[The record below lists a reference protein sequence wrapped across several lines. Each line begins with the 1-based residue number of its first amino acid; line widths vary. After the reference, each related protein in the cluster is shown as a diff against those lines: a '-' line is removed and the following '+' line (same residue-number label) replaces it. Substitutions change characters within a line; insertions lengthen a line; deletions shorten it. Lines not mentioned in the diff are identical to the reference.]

1 MNKNQP
7 NLPKTTYMLVDTK
20 KPDTYPWCEVG
31 RRVTVLSSQLCRE
44 DLMVSGRLFHSVT
57 PRPVQ
62 EVKAAVGGE
71 VKPVSTSAVISNV
84 SNNIL
89 AEEGRLFIS
98 GLKQIVLMFLNIFFL
113 RPSYFLPCQFISI

>member
-1 MNKNQP
+1 
-7 NLPKTTYMLVDTK
+7 MLVDTEK
-20 KPDTYPWCEVG
+20 LDTYTWCEVG

-71 VKPVSTSAVISNV
+71 VRPVSTSAVISNV

-89 AEEGRLFIS
+89 AAEGRLFIS
-98 GLKQIVLMFLNIFFL
+98 GLKQIVLMFLNNFF
-113 RPSYFLPCQFISI
+113 FKT

>member
-1 MNKNQP
+1 
-7 NLPKTTYMLVDTK
+7 MLVDTE
-20 KPDTYPWCEVG
+20 KPDTYPSCEVG
-31 RRVTVLSSQLCRE
+31 RRVTVLSSQLCSE

-71 VKPVSTSAVISNV
+71 VRPVSTSAV

-89 AEEGRLFIS
+89 AAEGRLFIS
-98 GLKQIVLMFLNIFFL
+98 GLKQIVLMFLNNFF
-113 RPSYFLPCQFISI
+113 F

>member
-1 MNKNQP
+1 
-7 NLPKTTYMLVDTK
+7 MLVDTK

-71 VKPVSTSAVISNV
+71 VRPVSTSAV

-98 GLKQIVLMFLNIFFL
+98 GLKQIVLMFLNNFFL